1 MRRSMVLNLP
11 LELEVPGAAPVSFF
25 SNVVRM
31 VHNSEIFDAIKK
43 MGVVLSYALFVSQK
57 VK

>member
-1 MRRSMVLNLP
+1 MVLNLP